1 MMKWTEALKKAP
13 YALPARLCLAALL
26 VSAINWIVSGNNYM
40 SAGSLNWRMSD
51 LVLLFLIGSATFF
64 PVSYLSAARI
74 QAEHPPLS
82 ARRRYILMF
91 GSLVVAIIVST
102 VIRLITV

>member
-26 VSAINWIVSGNNYM
+26 VSAINWIVNGNNYM

-51 LVLLFLIGSATFF
+51 LVLFLIGSATFF